1 MNKRM
6 WSLTRASFL
15 ELIRDPM
22 VTGLAM
28 LFPLAFIGMY
38 LILPDLRITPQLTIS
53 ALAFGLPSIILLGAL
68 ALGLTGTAAPMV
80 QHRRDGALR
89 NIGMTPITPAMYLGA
104 QVPARVLVIVAE
116 TLLILAI
123 AALTGTLRISDPG
136 LFLVA
141 IALCIG
147 TTLSLGIFLGSV
159 SGNPTLVGAMGGML
173 IPGILFLCGVF
184 MPFRMMP
191 EWVETVAKLLPF
203 TYVGDMLRHTI
214 SGVPLSYSLGLGVTI
229 CIIWS
234 AAMAL
239 LAVKLFRWSER

>member
-104 QVPARVLVIVAE
+104 QVPARVVVIVAE

-136 LFLVA
+136 CSSSRSRCA
-141 IALCIG
+141 SARR
-147 TTLSLGIFLGSV
+147 SHSASS
-159 SGNPTLVGAMGGML
+159 SGRSRAT
-173 IPGILFLCGVF
+173 
-184 MPFRMMP
+184 
-191 EWVETVAKLLPF
+191 
-203 TYVGDMLRHTI
+203 
-214 SGVPLSYSLGLGVTI
+214 PLSWERWAGCSSRGYSSSVVSS
-229 CIIWS
+229 CRS
-234 AAMAL
+234 A
-239 LAVKLFRWSER
+239 